1 MMHTMN
7 DTCAARLDCPH
18 HPNAKRI
25 TIRTPRR
32 GAGLS
37 AIAGLSALLLLLFL
51 NPNARSA
58 SPDEAAAAFVAR
70 MPMASTAELET
81 AVAGL
86 IREGPEAVSAV
97 CGRLAPAGAGSDAPA
112 RFAVHALAIQ
122 AARPGAD
129 AERGVVARA
138 LLQALEQNRDRGVRS
153 FLLAQL
159 AWVAQ
164 EENAAAMIPFL
175 KDPDLADPAARVL
188 LTIRAPSACPAALEA
203 LANAKGTHRL
213 SLIQVLG
220 QMRCTNAALALAD
233 LASNPDPATRLAA
246 AHALAEIA
254 VAPAGRTLRA
264 ALEGAATVRE
274 RDELAAASLHYAGR
288 LADSGQPL
296 RAARL
301 CREAIDRWTAPDQ
314 SHLRCAA
321 LSTLADAAGADAMP
335 ALLAAMSSE
344 DSAFRRT
351 AVGLA
356 RRFSGSDATAAWAS
370 LLPGASTAAQ
380 REILAMLGERGDSTA
395 LPAVFSRLK
404 EGSDEVRPSAIE
416 AALRLGGAAQ
426 LKPILDL
433 RPEPGAGEIRA
444 IVDGLRLLP
453 AGRVTSAVADQLPRA
468 RPELRVGLI
477 EILGARH
484 AREQAGLLLA
494 QAEDADRGV
503 RLAARKALAT
513 TASMD
518 HLPALADM
526 VAKDTDAD
534 LRAAAQQAVIAVA
547 RSGSDPDTAA
557 GPIRLQ
563 VLQTA
568 DAQRIALMECL
579 AGVGGPRNAHLV
591 AMHLRPDD
599 AAMQDAAVR
608 ILADWSDASAA
619 PALLE
624 VISGDHPPR
633 LQALA
638 LRGLLRIADLETVTE
653 AQRLEWMRAALSR
666 LARPEDQ
673 KTVLAALAE
682 LRTVASARL
691 VADHLGR
698 PEVQNE
704 AAQALVRIVC
714 PRNARDQ
721 GLRDPSLVGPL
732 RQALALPGMAEP
744 MRRQIEAHLKRME

>member
-1 MMHTMN
+1 MMHPMN
-7 DTCAARLDCPH
+7 DSCAAPLRPAC
-18 HPNAKRI
+18 HPNIRRI
-25 TIRTPRR
+25 AIRTPRR
-32 GAGLS
+32 VAALS
-37 AIAGLSALLLLLFL
+37 AMGLLPALLLLLFL

-70 MPMASTAELET
+70 MPMASAADLET
-81 AVAGL
+81 AEEKRGQQ
-86 IREGPEAVSAV
+86 GPEAVSAV
-97 CGRLAPAGAGSDAPA
+97 CGRLAPAGAGSDAPV
-112 RFAVHALAIQ
+112 RYAVHALAIQ
-122 AARPGAD
+122 AARPGAG
-129 AERGVVARA
+129 AERAVVARA
-138 LLQALEQNRDRGVRS
+138 LLHALEQNRDREVRS

-159 AWVAQ
+159 AWVAG
-164 EENAAAMIPFL
+164 EENAAAVIPFL
-175 KDPDLADPAARVL
+175 TDADLADPAARVL
-188 LTIRAPSACPAALEA
+188 LTIRAGSACPAALDA
-203 LANAKGTHRL
+203 LASAKGAHRL
-213 SLIQVLG
+213 SLIQMLG
-220 QMRCTNAALALAD
+220 QMRCTNAAPAVAELAID
-233 LASNPDPATRLAA
+233 PDPATRIAA
-246 AHALAEIA
+246 ARALAEIA
-254 VAPAGRTLRA
+254 AAPAGRALRA
-264 ALEGAATVRE
+264 ALERAASVRE
-274 RDELAAASLHYAGR
+274 RDELAAASLHYAAR

-296 RAARL
+296 RGVRL

-321 LSTLADAAGADAMP
+321 LSTLADGAGADAMP
-335 ALLAAMSSE
+335 SLLAAMASE
-344 DSAFRRT
+344 DAAFRKT

-356 RRFSGSDATAAWAS
+356 GRFSGPEATAAWARI
-370 LLPGASTAAQ
+370 LPSASAAAQ
-380 REILAMLGERGDSTA
+380 CEILAMLAERGDTTA
-395 LPAVFSRLK
+395 LPAILSRLK
-404 EGSDEVRPSAIE
+404 EGSDEVRPWAIE
-416 AALRLGGAAQ
+416 AAMRLGGPAQ

-433 RPEPGAGEIRA
+433 RPEPGAVEIRA
-444 IVDGLRLLP
+444 MWTDLRFLP
-453 AGRVTSAVADQLPRA
+453 AGGVTSAVAEQLPRA

-518 HLPALADM
+518 HLAALAEM

-534 LRAAAQQAVIAVA
+534 LRAAAQQAAIAVA

-568 DAQRIALMECL
+568 GAQRIALMECL
-579 AGVGGPRNAHLV
+579 AGVGGLRNAHLV

-608 ILADWSDASAA
+608 VLADWSDASAA

-653 AQRLEWMRAALSR
+653 AQRLEWMRAALMR

-673 KTVLAALAE
+673 KTVLAALGE

-691 VADHLGR
+691 AAEHLGR
-698 PEVQNE
+698 IEVQNE
-704 AAQALVRIVC
+704 AVQALVRIVC

-721 GLRDPSLVGPL
+721 GLRDPSLAEPL
-732 RQALALPGMAEP
+732 RQALALPGIAEP
-744 MRRQIEAHLKRME
+744 MRRQIEAHLKRIE